1 VLDAIRLECPY
12 VSHITAVASLVPS
25 PSVPVFTQ
33 EHVATDD
40 KVGHVYQT
48 LAVLG

>member
-1 VLDAIRLECPY
+1 MP
-12 VSHITAVASLVPS
+12 HMTAVPSLVPS

-40 KVGHVYQT
+40 KVGHVCQT
-48 LAVLG
+48 LAVLGKSFDPEKPSE